1 MDRIKTTPAALRAK
15 ANQIGESGANIK
27 VTTGKMFT
35 IVESITG
42 NVWTGDA
49 QLAYTNQFAEL
60 EDDAERM
67 HQMTIDLETALTN
80 IAAEYEAV
88 EIDMQSFSQ
97 SLATEVVG

>member
-27 VTTGKMFT
+27 VTTGKMFAL
-35 IVESITG
+35 VESLTG

-49 QLAYTNQFAEL
+49 QLAYTNQFEQL

-88 EIDMQSFSQ
+88 EIDIQNLSQ

>member
-35 IVESITG
+35 LVESLTG

-60 EDDAERM
+60 EDDAGRM
-67 HQMTIDLETALTN
+67 HQTTLDLQTALN
-80 IAAEYEAV
+80 KIAAEYEAV